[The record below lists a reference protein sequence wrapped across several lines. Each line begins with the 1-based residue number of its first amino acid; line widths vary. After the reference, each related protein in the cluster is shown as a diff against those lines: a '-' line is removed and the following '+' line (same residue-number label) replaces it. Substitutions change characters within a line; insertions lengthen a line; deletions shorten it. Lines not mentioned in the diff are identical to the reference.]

1 MTYAAGIKN
10 VMYSRYAD
18 ASPYVVYTLSYALL
32 TFLGTYEIS
41 CLRRLGGWNMNR

>member
-18 ASPYVVYTLSYALL
+18 ASPYVVYIVDVFRDLRDFLL
-32 TFLGTYEIS
+32 TQTWQAA
-41 CLRRLGGWNMNR
+41 RKTVVNA